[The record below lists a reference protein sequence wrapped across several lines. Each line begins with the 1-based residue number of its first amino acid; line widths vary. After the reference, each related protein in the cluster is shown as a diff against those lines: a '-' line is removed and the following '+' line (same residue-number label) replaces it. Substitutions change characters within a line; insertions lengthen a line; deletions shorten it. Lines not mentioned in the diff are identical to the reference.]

1 MKLHAFSKSIL
12 VPKLGGLY
20 NTGVYVW
27 NFYAFRNAA
36 EDRCDGGIALK
47 CTREM
52 KFATTIWC
60 DNSAAVTIAKTAVHP
75 KRTRHIAAKYFK
87 VRDLQKFGVV
97 VVDYIPTSD
106 NRADIF
112 TKPLGYVL
120 FWTHGKIIM
129 GGVLP
134 PLSERRVPTS
144 DLDLIY

>member
-1 MKLHAFSKSIL
+1 MAM
-12 VPKLGGLY
+12 
-20 NTGVYVW
+20 
-27 NFYAFRNAA
+27 
-36 EDRCDGGIALK
+36 E
-47 CTREM
+47 REP
-52 KFATTIWC
+52 
-60 DNSAAVTIAKTAVHP
+60 H
-75 KRTRHIAAKYFK
+75 TRHIASKYFK

-120 FWTHGKIIM
+120 FWTHGNIIM

-134 PLSERRVPTS
+134 PLSERQVPTS